1 MSMAVNVQE
10 LLFNQDKEWQKS
22 DSYILYFPLLF
33 FVFLFKEKPKKNCD
47 PLNDNLPKNDT

>member
-22 DSYILYFPLLF
+22 DSYILYFPSSF
-33 FVFLFKEKPKKNCD
+33 FWFFLKKNQRK
-47 PLNDNLPKNDT
+47 LWSSKWKFTKNDT